1 VVLAL
6 FLLLTADPTF
16 DEAFRAGLLALQR
29 NDLPAA
35 EQNLAAASRLAP
47 GNARVW
53 VALARTYWKLDRG
66 AEAAR
71 AADRAGLLGKSD
83 TTVLSSL
90 SIYYADAGQPLKAAE
105 AEAAYCALSPRD
117 AAARERAGAL
127 YFQAAQ
133 PLLEQQRFT
142 EAIDILKP
150 ATARLT
156 GSAQLELAL
165 GVAYYGMRRFDDAAA
180 AFLRTIAIAP
190 EVERP
195 YLFLG
200 RFLGQIPSRLPE
212 VTARFV
218 AYEKAHPQR
227 AAGYLLHAKALDAQS
242 ADADTAR
249 VLLEKALAIDDRDAS
264 AHFEMGVVLDR
275 LERHEDAVK
284 EFVRSAELD
293 PNEPATHYRLSR
305 LYDRLGRQE
314 DARRERELH
323 ARLVAAQEAI
333 R

>member
-6 FLLLTADPTF
+6 FLLFAADPTF
-16 DEAFRAGLLALQR
+16 DEVFRAGLVALQR

-66 AEAAR
+66 PE
-71 AADRAGLLGKSD
+71 ADRAAERAGTLGKSD
-83 TTVLSSL
+83 ATVLSSL
-90 SIYYADAGQPLKAAE
+90 SIFYADARQPLKAAE
-105 AEAAYCALSPRD
+105 AEAAYCVLTPRD
-117 AAARERAGAL
+117 AAARERAEAL

-133 PLLEQQRFT
+133 PLLEQQRFA

-150 ATARLT
+150 ASARLA

-165 GVAYYGMRRFDDAAA
+165 GVAYYGMRRFDDAAS

-190 EVERP
+190 ELERP
-195 YLFLG
+195 YVFLG
-200 RFLGQIPSRLPE
+200 KFLGQIPARLPE
-212 VTARFV
+212 VTARFIE
-218 AYEKAHPQR
+218 YEKAHPQS
-227 AAGYLLHAKALDAQS
+227 ATGYLLHAKALNAQS
-242 ADADTAR
+242 ADGAR
-249 VLLEKALAIDDRDAS
+249 ARLEKALSIDDRDPT

-275 LERHEDAVK
+275 EERYAEAVK
-284 EFVRSAELD
+284 EFVRSSELD

-305 LYDRLGRQE
+305 LYDRLGKSE
-314 DARRERELH
+314 DARREREIH
-323 ARLVAAQEAI
+323 AKLVAAQEAI

>member
-1 VVLAL
+1 VVFAL
-6 FLLLTADPTF
+6 FLLLAADPTF

-35 EQNLAAASRLAP
+35 EQNLATASRLAP

-66 AEAAR
+66 PEAGR
-71 AADRAGLLGKSD
+71 AADRAGSLGKSD
-83 TTVLSSL
+83 ATVLSSL
-90 SIYYADAGQPLKAAE
+90 SIFYADAGQPLKAAD
-105 AEAAYCALSPRD
+105 AQAAYCVLTPGD
-117 AAARERAGAL
+117 AAARERAAAL
-127 YFQAAQ
+127 YFEAAQ
-133 PLLEQQRFT
+133 PLLEKQRFT
-142 EAIDILKP
+142 DAIAILKP
-150 ATARLT
+150 ASARLP

-165 GVAYYGMRRFDDAAA
+165 GVAYYGMRRFDDATS

-190 EVERP
+190 EFERP
-195 YLFLG
+195 YVFLG
-200 RFLGQIPSRLPE
+200 KFLGQIPGRMPE

-218 AYEKAHPQR
+218 EYEKAHPQS
-227 AAGYLLHAKALDAQS
+227 ATGYLLHAKALNVQS
-242 ADADTAR
+242 ADADAAR
-249 VLLEKALAIDDRDAS
+249 VLLEKALAIDDRDAG

-275 LERHEDAVK
+275 MERYEDAVK
-284 EFVRSAELD
+284 EFVRSAEL
-293 PNEPATHYRLSR
+293 EPSDAATHYRLSR
-305 LYDRLGRQE
+305 LYDRLGKRD